1 MHDPAQQ
8 GFLGRFRAKLELR
21 RLKKLPRYQAFST
34 RLFGPELH
42 GVDGRSFYHSFR
54 EIFVDRIYEFATD
67 AAAPR
72 IVDAGSNIGLSLLFF
87 KHRYPDCQL
96 TGFEPDPN
104 VFKAVQQNMK
114 SFQHCDI
121 ELVQKA
127 VWTEETVLTFQSEGA
142 DAGHLSSEPD
152 GSGVI
157 SVDACSLRPFLQQ
170 PVDFLKMDIE
180 GSEVDVLLDCADDL
194 PRVSNLFVEYH
205 SFADQPQRLHELI
218 AVLAAAGFR
227 YQIQTQFASK
237 NPFCELDLQL
247 GMDLQLNVFAY
258 RETQQTSDSDRGA
271 T

>member
-1 MHDPAQQ
+1 MHPSTSLPLVQNPMQQ
-8 GFLGRFRAKLELR
+8 GVLGRLRARRELR
-21 RLKKLPRYQAFST
+21 RLRKLPRYEAFST
-34 RLFGPELH
+34 RLLGSEFH

-87 KHRYPDCQL
+87 KDRYPDCQL

-104 VFKAVQQNMK
+104 VFQVVQRNME
-114 SFQHCDI
+114 SFQQGDV
-121 ELVQKA
+121 ELIQKA

-142 DAGHLSSEPD
+142 DAGHLKSHPDDSSL
-152 GSGVI
+152 I
-157 SVDACSLRPFLQQ
+157 SVEACSLRPFLQQ
-170 PVDFLKMDIE
+170 PVEFLKMDIE
-180 GSEVDVLLDCADDL
+180 GAEIDVLLDCADDL
-194 PRVSNLFVEYH
+194 PRVANLFVEYH
-205 SFADQPQRLHELI
+205 SFANQPQRLHELV

-227 YQIQTQFASK
+227 YQIQTQFASR

-258 RETQQTSDSDRGA
+258 REA
-271 T
+271 